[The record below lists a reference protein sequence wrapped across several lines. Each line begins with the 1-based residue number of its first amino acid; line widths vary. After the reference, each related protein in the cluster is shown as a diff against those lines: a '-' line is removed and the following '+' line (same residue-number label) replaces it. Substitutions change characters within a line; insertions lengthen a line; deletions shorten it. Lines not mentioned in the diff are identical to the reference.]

1 MLTGGTL
8 NSLGA
13 DRLDLAWYI
22 EAGRRLEPD
31 EFLAR
36 IPEVAGIAEVT
47 ETTFRRMHS
56 HALRDTDWLDLLRE
70 LHRLFDAEGYDGVVI
85 GHGTNTIEETA
96 YFLTLTLK
104 RERPVVLVGAMR
116 PSSGMSSDGEL
127 NVVNAVRVAAD
138 PAASGRG
145 V

>member
-22 EAGRRLEPD
+22 EAGKRLEPE

-36 IPEVAGIAEVT
+36 IPEAQAIAEV
-47 ETTFRRMHS
+47 EEQTFRRMHS
-56 HALRDTDWLDLLRE
+56 HALTSADWLGLLRE
-70 LHRLFDAEGYDGVVI
+70 VHRLVDEDGYDGVVI

-104 RERPVVLVGAMR
+104 REQPVVLVGAMR
-116 PSSGMSSDGEL
+116 PSSGMSTDGDL
-127 NVVNAVRVAAD
+127 NVVNAIRVAAD
-138 PAASGRG
+138 PA
-145 V
+145 